1 MDAVAE
7 PDAIQFVGFRLDRR
21 RRVLLQLDKGGDAA
35 PANIGAR
42 ALDVLW
48 ELASRPGDVV
58 SRSEIMD
65 AVWPGV
71 TVEESNLAVQISTLR
86 RVIDAG
92 RTEGSC
98 IQTIPGRGYRFVLPV
113 RPMETD
119 VPPAARSRAMR
130 WLWWGAGLGAIA
142 AVALVAMIVALH
154 GGWFASPEARPR
166 LSIVVLPFAN
176 LSGDPNEDY
185 LADGITD
192 DLTSDISRM
201 PGSFVIARQSAQS
214 YRGKTADVRTVGAEL
229 GVRYVVEGS
238 VRKMDD
244 VLRVN
249 VQLIATETGA
259 HLWADRFDQPLKS
272 LSTGQE
278 EIVRRIGQTLNVAVV
293 DTESARSKRERPTN
307 PDAFDLILRARSI
320 GLHPM
325 GPREQAERTALY
337 EQALQLDPTSLP
349 AMLGVANSLIRNL
362 VNFDNT
368 TGGAMQRADRL
379 IAAAAAINPDH
390 PEVLD
395 SAAWLLR
402 AQDRYQESIAA
413 YQHLVERYP
422 NYYTGYGQIGMLLT
436 WTGHPEQGIP
446 IMLEQLRRAPQIPGN
461 RTVYDQLGYA
471 NLLIGKDAEAIF
483 WLRRALAAAPN
494 IPRTTRAFSY
504 IHIAEA
510 NARLGHLDEAR
521 DAIADANRAWPY
533 DTVRAHFPEDYNSPI
548 LVAQIKSFQA
558 ALRLAGHR
566 DHAREDA
573 DFGAASDD
581 SLPEELGRPTPTS
594 VPGARTIYT
603 AQLQLFLTEHKP
615 IIIDTM
621 MYWWGRSLPGAIG
634 LKRAGA
640 GGSYSDAAQ
649 DRLRQKMQ
657 ALTNG
662 DLATPI
668 VATGFNSER
677 IDGRNLAL
685 RLVALGYTNVYWY
698 RGGREAWEV
707 AGLPESTVAAQDW

>member
-1 MDAVAE
+1 MDAVAA

-21 RRVLLQLDKGGDAA
+21 RRVLLQLDKGGDAT

-58 SRSEIMD
+58 SRGEIMD

-98 IQTIPGRGYRFVLPV
+98 IQTIPGRGYRFVLRV
-113 RPMETD
+113 QPMETD
-119 VPPAARSRAMR
+119 VPPAARSRAVR
-130 WLWWGAGLGAIA
+130 RLWLGAGVGAIA
-142 AVALVAMIVALH
+142 AVALVAMFVALH
-154 GGWFASPEARPR
+154 DVWFASPAARPR

-201 PGSFVIARQSAQS
+201 AGSFVIARQSAQS
-214 YRGKTADVRTVGAEL
+214 YRAKAADVRTVGADL

-249 VQLIATETGA
+249 VQLIATETGV
-259 HLWADRFDQPLKS
+259 HLWADRFDQPLTT
-272 LSTGQE
+272 LSAGQE
-278 EIVRRIGQTLNVAVV
+278 EIVRRISQTLNVAVV

-337 EQALQLDPTSLP
+337 ERALQLDPSSLP
-349 AMLGVANSLIRNL
+349 AMIGVANSLIRNL

-390 PEVLD
+390 PDVLD

-402 AQDRYQESIAA
+402 AQDRYQEAIAA

-422 NYYTGYGQIGMLLT
+422 NYYTGYGQIGMLLS
-436 WTGHPEQGIP
+436 WTGYPEQGIP
-446 IMLEQLRRAPQIPGN
+446 IMLEQLRRAPQNPGN

-471 NLLIGKDAEAIF
+471 NLLIGKDEEAIY
-483 WLRRALAAAPN
+483 WSRRALAAAPN
-494 IPRTTRAFSY
+494 IPRIVRAYSY
-504 IHIAEA
+504 FRIAAA
-510 NARLGHLDEAR
+510 NARLGHLGEAR
-521 DAIADANRAWPY
+521 DAISDANRAWPY
-533 DTVRAHFPEDYNSPI
+533 DTVRAHFPEDCNNPI
-548 LVAQIKSFQA
+548 AVAQIASFQA

-566 DHAREDA
+566 DHAQEDA

-603 AQLQLFLTEHKP
+603 AQLRLFLTEHKP

-640 GGSYSDAAQ
+640 GGSYSDGAQ

-662 DLATPI
+662 NLVMPI
-668 VATGFNSER
+668 VAAGFNSER

-707 AGLPESTVAAQDW
+707 AGLPETEVDVQEW